1 MHATQRAGQELRR
14 KERVHRNCQPELDAL
29 FEPLRARAQ
38 RLDLRQDD
46 PHVAQQCLARGR
58 EHRLVAGTVEEPH
71 LELFL
76 EIGNGMAHGRLHPV
90 QPGRAGTE
98 AAGIR
103 HGNEHLHLAQREDVQ
118 HDLSNR
124 LSWPILFA
132 FIDRVPAAKWRHA
145 EPNRNARRHIAT
157 RRRAALTF
165 FNALARR
172 GAGRGR
178 RGRGVLQ
185 VGKVA
190 IAVPQLRTDFGLD
203 LSMVGWLMATF
214 SLLGVVGAVPVG
226 AWVARAGDRRLL
238 VAGLLA
244 IAVGSTAGAWAQ
256 GIAMLLIGRVVEGLG
271 FVLITIAGPSVLQR
285 MVAPGG
291 KDLAFAIWSCFMPAG
306 IAIALFSGSLPG
318 GWRGLWLGNAA
329 LAALIA
335 VLVLAGVSRGASAN
349 TREAPV
355 PWRSMARDAAATA
368 KAGAP
373 ALIAASFVI
382 YSLQFFAL
390 FSFLPVL
397 LIERMGVGTAT
408 AGQLSAAACCV
419 NVAGNLAAGML
430 LQRGIARWLLAA
442 LASALMG
449 IASIGIFL
457 PVLGAVPAFVLC
469 LVFRARAACFP
480 QR

>member
-1 MHATQRAGQELRR
+1 MQNRIEMRGATSPPAAAPLSPSSTHWLG
-14 KERVHRNCQPELDAL
+14 VAL
-29 FEPLRARAQ
+29 
-38 RLDLRQDD
+38 
-46 PHVAQQCLARGR
+46 V
-58 EHRLVAGTVEEPH
+58 V
-71 LELFL
+71 
-76 EIGNGMAHGRLHPV
+76 
-90 QPGRAGTE
+90 
-98 AAGIR
+98 AAGVV
-103 HGNEHLHLAQREDVQ
+103 A
-118 HDLSNR
+118 S
-124 LSWPILFA
+124 
-132 FIDRVPAAKWRHA
+132 
-145 EPNRNARRHIAT
+145 
-157 RRRAALTF
+157 
-165 FNALARR
+165 
-172 GAGRGR
+172 
-178 RGRGVLQ
+178 LQ

-203 LSMVGWLMATF
+203 LTMVGWLMATF

-226 AWVARAGDRRLL
+226 AWIARAGDRRLL

-244 IAVGSTAGAWAQ
+244 IAIGSMVGAWAH

-355 PWRSMARDAAATA
+355 SWRSMARDAAATA

-442 LASALMG
+442 LASAAMG

-469 LVFRARAACFP
+469 LVFSGAGGLLPATLIGTSPIVAPSTRLVPMSMGLLMLGSNLGQMIGPVIVGGAVDSLGWPAAAAIVALAGAMGVLLALGLRRSMARGGH
-480 QR
+480 RL

>member
-1 MHATQRAGQELRR
+1 MQNRIEMRSATSPPAAA
-14 KERVHRNCQPELDAL
+14 AL
-29 FEPLRARAQ
+29 SPSSTHWLG
-38 RLDLRQDD
+38 
-46 PHVAQQCLARGR
+46 VA
-58 EHRLVAGTVEEPH
+58 LVV
-71 LELFL
+71 
-76 EIGNGMAHGRLHPV
+76 
-90 QPGRAGTE
+90 
-98 AAGIR
+98 AAGVV
-103 HGNEHLHLAQREDVQ
+103 A
-118 HDLSNR
+118 S
-124 LSWPILFA
+124 
-132 FIDRVPAAKWRHA
+132 
-145 EPNRNARRHIAT
+145 
-157 RRRAALTF
+157 
-165 FNALARR
+165 
-172 GAGRGR
+172 
-178 RGRGVLQ
+178 LQ

-190 IAVPQLRTDFGLD
+190 IAVPQLRADFGLD

-214 SLLGVVGAVPVG
+214 SLLGVAGAVPVG
-226 AWVARAGDRRLL
+226 AWVARAGDKRLL

-244 IAVGSTAGAWAQ
+244 IAIGSMVGAWAQ
-256 GIAMLLIGRVVEGLG
+256 GIATLLIGRVVEGLG

-335 VLVLAGVSRGASAN
+335 VLVLAGVSRGASGSA
-349 TREAPV
+349 REALV
-355 PWRSMARDAAATA
+355 SWRSMARDAAATA

-408 AGQLSAAACCV
+408 AGQLSAVACCV

-430 LQRGIARWLLAA
+430 LKHGIARWLLAA

-449 IASIGIFL
+449 ISAIGIFL
-457 PVLGAVPAFVLC
+457 PVLGALPAFVLC
-469 LVFRARAACFP
+469 LVFSGAGGLLPATLIGTSPIVAPSTRLVPMSMGLLMLGSNVGQMIGPVIVGGAVDSLGWPAAAAIVALAGAMGVLLALGLRRSMARGGH
-480 QR
+480 RL

>member
-1 MHATQRAGQELRR
+1 MQNRIEMRGATSPPAAAPLSPSSTHWLG
-14 KERVHRNCQPELDAL
+14 VAL
-29 FEPLRARAQ
+29 
-38 RLDLRQDD
+38 
-46 PHVAQQCLARGR
+46 V
-58 EHRLVAGTVEEPH
+58 V
-71 LELFL
+71 
-76 EIGNGMAHGRLHPV
+76 
-90 QPGRAGTE
+90 
-98 AAGIR
+98 AAGVV
-103 HGNEHLHLAQREDVQ
+103 A
-118 HDLSNR
+118 S
-124 LSWPILFA
+124 
-132 FIDRVPAAKWRHA
+132 
-145 EPNRNARRHIAT
+145 
-157 RRRAALTF
+157 
-165 FNALARR
+165 
-172 GAGRGR
+172 
-178 RGRGVLQ
+178 LQ

-203 LSMVGWLMATF
+203 LTMVGWLMATF

-244 IAVGSTAGAWAQ
+244 IAIGSMVGAWAH

-318 GWRGLWLGNAA
+318 SWRGLWLGNAA
-329 LAALIA
+329 LAGLIA

-355 PWRSMARDAAATA
+355 SWRSMARDAAATA

-442 LASALMG
+442 LASAAMG

-469 LVFRARAACFP
+469 LVFSGAGGLLPATLIGTSPIVAPSTRLVPMSMGLLMLGSNLGQMIGPVIVGGAVDSLGWPAAAAIVALAGAMGVLLALGLRRSMARGGH
-480 QR
+480 RL

>member
-1 MHATQRAGQELRR
+1 MQNRIEMRGATSPPAAAPLSPSSTHWLG
-14 KERVHRNCQPELDAL
+14 VAL
-29 FEPLRARAQ
+29 
-38 RLDLRQDD
+38 
-46 PHVAQQCLARGR
+46 V
-58 EHRLVAGTVEEPH
+58 V
-71 LELFL
+71 
-76 EIGNGMAHGRLHPV
+76 
-90 QPGRAGTE
+90 
-98 AAGIR
+98 AAGVV
-103 HGNEHLHLAQREDVQ
+103 A
-118 HDLSNR
+118 S
-124 LSWPILFA
+124 
-132 FIDRVPAAKWRHA
+132 
-145 EPNRNARRHIAT
+145 
-157 RRRAALTF
+157 
-165 FNALARR
+165 
-172 GAGRGR
+172 
-178 RGRGVLQ
+178 LQ

-190 IAVPQLRTDFGLD
+190 IAVPQLRADFGLD

-335 VLVLAGVSRGASAN
+335 VLVLAGVSRGANAN
-349 TREAPV
+349 SREAPV
-355 PWRSMARDAAATA
+355 SWRSMARDAAATA
-368 KAGAP
+368 RAGAP

-408 AGQLSAAACCV
+408 AGQLSAVACCV

-430 LQRGIARWLLAA
+430 LKRGVARWLLAA

-449 IASIGIFL
+449 ISAIGIFL

-469 LVFRARAACFP
+469 LVFSGAGGLLPATLIGTSPIVAPSTRLVPMSMGLLMLGSNLGQMVGPVIVGGAVDSLGWPAAAAIVALAGAMGVLLALGLRRSMARGGH
-480 QR
+480 RL

>member
-1 MHATQRAGQELRR
+1 MQNRIEMRGATSPPAAAPLSPSSTHWLG
-14 KERVHRNCQPELDAL
+14 VAL
-29 FEPLRARAQ
+29 
-38 RLDLRQDD
+38 
-46 PHVAQQCLARGR
+46 V
-58 EHRLVAGTVEEPH
+58 V
-71 LELFL
+71 
-76 EIGNGMAHGRLHPV
+76 
-90 QPGRAGTE
+90 
-98 AAGIR
+98 AAGVV
-103 HGNEHLHLAQREDVQ
+103 A
-118 HDLSNR
+118 S
-124 LSWPILFA
+124 
-132 FIDRVPAAKWRHA
+132 
-145 EPNRNARRHIAT
+145 
-157 RRRAALTF
+157 
-165 FNALARR
+165 
-172 GAGRGR
+172 
-178 RGRGVLQ
+178 LQ

-244 IAVGSTAGAWAQ
+244 IAIGSMVGAWAQ

-318 GWRGLWLGNAA
+318 SWRGLWLGNAA
-329 LAALIA
+329 LAGLIA

-355 PWRSMARDAAATA
+355 SWRSMARDAAATA
-368 KAGAP
+368 KASAP

-442 LASALMG
+442 LASAAMG

-469 LVFRARAACFP
+469 LVFSGAGGLLPATLIGTSPIVAPSTRLVPMSMGLLMLGSNLGQMIGPVIVGGAVDSLGWPAAAAIVALAGAMGVLLALGLRRSMARGGH
-480 QR
+480 RL

>member
-1 MHATQRAGQELRR
+1 MQNRIEMRGATSPPAAAPHSPSSTHWLG
-14 KERVHRNCQPELDAL
+14 VAL
-29 FEPLRARAQ
+29 
-38 RLDLRQDD
+38 
-46 PHVAQQCLARGR
+46 V
-58 EHRLVAGTVEEPH
+58 V
-71 LELFL
+71 
-76 EIGNGMAHGRLHPV
+76 
-90 QPGRAGTE
+90 
-98 AAGIR
+98 AAGVV
-103 HGNEHLHLAQREDVQ
+103 A
-118 HDLSNR
+118 S
-124 LSWPILFA
+124 
-132 FIDRVPAAKWRHA
+132 
-145 EPNRNARRHIAT
+145 
-157 RRRAALTF
+157 
-165 FNALARR
+165 
-172 GAGRGR
+172 
-178 RGRGVLQ
+178 LQ

-226 AWVARAGDRRLL
+226 AWIARAGDRRLL

-244 IAVGSTAGAWAQ
+244 IAIGSTAGAWAH

-318 GWRGLWLGNAA
+318 SWRGLWLGNAA
-329 LAALIA
+329 LAGLIA
-335 VLVLAGVSRGASAN
+335 VLVLAGVSRGASGSA
-349 TREAPV
+349 REALV
-355 PWRSMARDAAATA
+355 SWRSMARDAAAAA

-442 LASALMG
+442 LASAAMG

-469 LVFRARAACFP
+469 LVFSGAGGLLPATLIGTSPIVAPSTRLVPMSMGLLMLGSNLGQMIGPVIVGGAVDSLGWPAAAAIVALAGAMGVLLALGLRRSMARGGH
-480 QR
+480 RL

>member
-1 MHATQRAGQELRR
+1 MQNRIEMRGATSPPAAAPLSPSSTHWLG
-14 KERVHRNCQPELDAL
+14 VAL
-29 FEPLRARAQ
+29 
-38 RLDLRQDD
+38 
-46 PHVAQQCLARGR
+46 V
-58 EHRLVAGTVEEPH
+58 V
-71 LELFL
+71 
-76 EIGNGMAHGRLHPV
+76 
-90 QPGRAGTE
+90 
-98 AAGIR
+98 AAGVV
-103 HGNEHLHLAQREDVQ
+103 A
-118 HDLSNR
+118 S
-124 LSWPILFA
+124 
-132 FIDRVPAAKWRHA
+132 
-145 EPNRNARRHIAT
+145 
-157 RRRAALTF
+157 
-165 FNALARR
+165 
-172 GAGRGR
+172 
-178 RGRGVLQ
+178 LQ

-244 IAVGSTAGAWAQ
+244 IAIGSMVGAWAQ

-318 GWRGLWLGNAA
+318 SWRGLWLGNAA
-329 LAALIA
+329 LAGLIA

-355 PWRSMARDAAATA
+355 SWRSMARDAAATA

-442 LASALMG
+442 LASAAMG

-469 LVFRARAACFP
+469 LVFSGAGGLLPATLIGTSPIVAPSTRLVPMSMGLLMLGSNLGQMIGPVIVGGAVDSLGWPAAAAIVALAGAMGVLLALGLRRSMARGGH
-480 QR
+480 RL

>member
-1 MHATQRAGQELRR
+1 MQNRIEMRGATSPPAAAPLSPSSTHWLG
-14 KERVHRNCQPELDAL
+14 VAL
-29 FEPLRARAQ
+29 
-38 RLDLRQDD
+38 
-46 PHVAQQCLARGR
+46 V
-58 EHRLVAGTVEEPH
+58 V
-71 LELFL
+71 
-76 EIGNGMAHGRLHPV
+76 
-90 QPGRAGTE
+90 
-98 AAGIR
+98 AAGVV
-103 HGNEHLHLAQREDVQ
+103 A
-118 HDLSNR
+118 S
-124 LSWPILFA
+124 
-132 FIDRVPAAKWRHA
+132 
-145 EPNRNARRHIAT
+145 
-157 RRRAALTF
+157 
-165 FNALARR
+165 
-172 GAGRGR
+172 
-178 RGRGVLQ
+178 LQ

-190 IAVPQLRTDFGLD
+190 IAVPQLRADFGLD

-291 KDLAFAIWSCFMPAG
+291 KDLTFAIWSCFMPAG

-335 VLVLAGVSRGASAN
+335 VLVLAGVSRGANAN
-349 TREAPV
+349 SREAPV
-355 PWRSMARDAAATA
+355 SWRSMARDAAATA
-368 KAGAP
+368 RAGAP

-382 YSLQFFAL
+382 YNLQFFAL

-442 LASALMG
+442 LASAAMG

-469 LVFRARAACFP
+469 LVFSGAGGLLPATLIGTSPIVAPSTRLVPMSMGLLMLGSNLGQMIGPVIVGGAVDSLGWPAAAAIVALAGAMGVLLALGLRRSMARGGH
-480 QR
+480 RL

>member
-1 MHATQRAGQELRR
+1 MQNRIEMRGAASPPAAAPRSPSSTHWLG
-14 KERVHRNCQPELDAL
+14 VAL
-29 FEPLRARAQ
+29 
-38 RLDLRQDD
+38 
-46 PHVAQQCLARGR
+46 V
-58 EHRLVAGTVEEPH
+58 V
-71 LELFL
+71 
-76 EIGNGMAHGRLHPV
+76 
-90 QPGRAGTE
+90 
-98 AAGIR
+98 AAGVV
-103 HGNEHLHLAQREDVQ
+103 A
-118 HDLSNR
+118 S
-124 LSWPILFA
+124 
-132 FIDRVPAAKWRHA
+132 
-145 EPNRNARRHIAT
+145 
-157 RRRAALTF
+157 
-165 FNALARR
+165 
-172 GAGRGR
+172 
-178 RGRGVLQ
+178 LQ

-190 IAVPQLRTDFGLD
+190 IAVPQLRADFGLD

-244 IAVGSTAGAWAQ
+244 IAVGSTAGAWAH
-256 GIAMLLIGRVVEGLG
+256 GIATLLIGRVVEGLG

-318 GWRGLWLGNAA
+318 NWRGLWLGNAA
-329 LAALIA
+329 LAALFA
-335 VLVLAGVSRGASAN
+335 VLVLAGVSRGASGSV
-349 TREAPV
+349 REAPV
-355 PWRSMARDAAATA
+355 SWRSMARDAAATA

-408 AGQLSAAACCV
+408 AGQLSAVACCV

-430 LQRGIARWLLAA
+430 LKRGIARWLLAA

-449 IASIGIFL
+449 ISAIGIFL
-457 PVLGAVPAFVLC
+457 PVLGALPAFVLC
-469 LVFRARAACFP
+469 LVFSGAGGLLPATLIGTSPIVAPSTRLVPMSMGLLMLGSNLGQMIGPVIVGGAVDSLGWPAAAAIVALAGVMGVLLALGLRRSMARGGH
-480 QR
+480 RL